1 MVIVVTIGVVGD
13 FLWDHLHLPLPDK
26 DPAHES
32 VSLFCIDNY
41 VAIVFIY
48 NTAIPVQ
55 RSNQLNFRGQLL
67 SSNRKFMYIY

>member
-48 NTAIPVQ
+48 NTAIPV
-55 RSNQLNFRGQLL
+55 
-67 SSNRKFMYIY
+67 